1 MRGQKT
7 TPTTV
12 AILIYALDIYAG
24 NSAPWIRNKF
34 SNYLILIQYTILFFF
49 PFTTKANFTPLIR
62 SFLQKFMAQG
72 SLNIFSMYFYA

>member
-34 SNYLILIQYTILFFF
+34 SNYLILIIQYVPYSFFIHSKSKLYSINSILF
-49 PFTTKANFTPLIR
+49 
-62 SFLQKFMAQG
+62 LQ
-72 SLNIFSMYFYA
+72 MYSWHKEV

>member
-34 SNYLILIQYTILFFF
+34 SNYLILIQYTILFFS
-49 PFTTKANFTPLIR
+49 FTAKANFTPLIR
-62 SFLQKFMAQG
+62 SFFYKCIHGKRKFEH
-72 SLNIFSMYFYA
+72 I